1 MSVANPAPTT
11 VVSTSI
17 SATPT
22 PVVCDK
28 LVKYDDKTGIIPNRY
43 VLMLKKYTSQT
54 DMNDLI
60 AQLKNLINPEGQNSI
75 KVQEVI
81 PAENMKLITV
91 EMNQAGLQWVSYI
104 CNRTC
109 STKCDS
115 NFLNLIDMSK

>member
-1 MSVANPAPTT
+1 MTIANPTTTT

-28 LVKYDDKTGIIPNRY
+28 LVKYDDKTGIVPNRY

-60 AQLKNLINPEGQNSI
+60 TQLKNHINPEGQNSI
-75 KVQEVI
+75 KVTEVT
-81 PAENMKLITV
+81 PAENMKMITV
-91 EMNQAGLQWVSYI
+91 EMNQAGLQWVSYT
-104 CNRTC
+104 CNRT
-109 STKCDS
+109 SVQQNVTPT
-115 NFLNLIDMSK
+115 F